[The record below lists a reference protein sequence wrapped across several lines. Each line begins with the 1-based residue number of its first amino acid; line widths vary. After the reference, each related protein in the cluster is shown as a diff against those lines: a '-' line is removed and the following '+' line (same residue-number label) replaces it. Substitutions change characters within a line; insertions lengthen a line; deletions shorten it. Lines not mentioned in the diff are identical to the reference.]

1 MGEAGF
7 ARECARVGVA
17 GIAQQVGF
25 SGVQATAADTL
36 ANILHKYIEEVGHR
50 AHLYAELAG
59 RIEAN
64 FNDVRLTFDEL
75 GLDLRELSHYSAT
88 LDETPFPKAMPEWPV
103 KKKKGR
109 AAPGLKDPEEPLPPH
124 IPPFLPAFPSKH
136 AYIASPAYQER
147 LEDATEVRRLRS
159 KRRRQVEAAVTR
171 LADHIAIAPIT
182 TYDHADNPFLQRPT
196 VLPSQQ
202 AAFDFGGEEGEGTFA
217 APSPLEPTSRHVA
230 ASYATLK
237 TEELKEEEKEK
248 RVLLRKKMKTQS
260 HLDDTPDKAKKK
272 AKWEKILA
280 LTHDA
285 PVESLNDA
293 GAPDR
298 AFSPRGERSPMPPG
312 RHARFDDDFSP

>member
-7 ARECARVGVA
+7 ARECARVGIA
-17 GIAQQVGF
+17 GIAQQAGF

-36 ANILHKYIEEVGHR
+36 ANILHNYIEEVGYR

-64 FNDVRLTFDEL
+64 FNDVRLTFEEL
-75 GLDLRELSHYSAT
+75 GLDLRELAHYSAT

-109 AAPGLKDPEEPLPPH
+109 AAGLKDPEEPLPPH
-124 IPPFLPAFPSKH
+124 IPPFLPSFPSKH

-171 LADHIAIAPIT
+171 LADHIAITPIT

-196 VLPSQQ
+196 VLQSQPP
-202 AAFDFGGEEGEGTFA
+202 AFDFAAEMEEEGGSFA
-217 APSPLEPTSRHVA
+217 APSPLDPASRLVSLA
-230 ASYATLK
+230 YGAVKA
-237 TEELKEEEKEK
+237 EEVKEEDKEK
-248 RVLLRKKMKTQS
+248 RILLRKKMKTQS

-280 LTHDA
+280 LTHDT
-285 PVESLNDA
+285 PIESLNDA

-298 AFSPRGERSPMPPG
+298 AFSPRGERSPMPHG
-312 RHARFDDDFSP
+312 RHARDDDFSP